1 MTDLRVA
8 RALGLQYRAQCLV
21 NRCVGS
27 RAADGNSTALV
38 IATRY
43 VHAHVVRNMP
53 AGSQVR
59 GDLSG
64 RMTAG
69 CGIVAWCQAWGS
81 LHKRGQEL
89 PSPPGEAPSRY
100 LLPAPC
106 VCVCVY
112 VRMCACVWV
121 CVWVFVPPPP
131 SSSLTHARTRIHTH
145 THIHTK
151 KHT

>member
-1 MTDLRVA
+1 MTDLRVV

-59 GDLSG
+59 VTVRGDLSG

-69 CGIVAWCQAWGS
+69 CGLVPS
-81 LHKRGQEL
+81 LG
-89 PSPPGEAPSRY
+89 
-100 LLPAPC
+100 
-106 VCVCVY
+106 
-112 VRMCACVWV
+112 
-121 CVWVFVPPPP
+121 FV
-131 SSSLTHARTRIHTH
+131 TQARTRTAESAG
-145 THIHTK
+145 
-151 KHT
+151 

>member
-1 MTDLRVA
+1 MADLRVA
-8 RALGLQYRAQCLV
+8 RALIGLQFRAQCLV

-27 RAADGNSTALV
+27 RAADGKSTALV

-69 CGIVAWCQAWGS
+69 CGLVPS
-81 LHKRGQEL
+81 LG
-89 PSPPGEAPSRY
+89 
-100 LLPAPC
+100 
-106 VCVCVY
+106 
-112 VRMCACVWV
+112 
-121 CVWVFVPPPP
+121 FV
-131 SSSLTHARTRIHTH
+131 TQARTRTAESAG
-145 THIHTK
+145 
-151 KHT
+151 